1 MTLATNPDF
10 AILKSFSIRDN
21 TCFVLMHHDDDIYST
36 GVLVDTPKQDGY
48 SGGWRL
54 FGEIKYK
61 SKRAAVI
68 AYNKLTKSIPVKV
81 Y

>member
-1 MTLATNPDF
+1 
-10 AILKSFSIRDN
+10 
-21 TCFVLMHHDDDIYST
+21 MHHDDDIYST